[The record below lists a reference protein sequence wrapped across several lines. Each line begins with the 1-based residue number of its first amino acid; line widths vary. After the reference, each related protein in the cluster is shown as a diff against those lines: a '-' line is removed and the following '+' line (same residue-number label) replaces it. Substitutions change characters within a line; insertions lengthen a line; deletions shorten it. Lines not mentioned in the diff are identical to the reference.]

1 MNKSI
6 GPNRSTT
13 KPPSME
19 GGLWLMEGNCKIFRN
34 LLIVATNYVIMT
46 IIPSE
51 GKDAGVLSFVI
62 CSQNGDGVNARD
74 ICSAY

>member
-1 MNKSI
+1 
-6 GPNRSTT
+6 
-13 KPPSME
+13 
-19 GGLWLMEGNCKIFRN
+19 MEGNCKIFRN

>member
-1 MNKSI
+1 
-6 GPNRSTT
+6 
-13 KPPSME
+13 ME

-51 GKDAGVLSFVI
+51 GKAAGVLSFVI